1 MNQQMTSALRR
12 SVLMVAALAAAAML
26 AVGFVSPAGAK
37 GATLPPNWHV
47 HDCPPGTTCVPPH
60 QPTSFFPYI
69 LGQTLDQ
76 YLADPATCPNA
87 TDKAFLPPGL
97 EAGQPLRAGV
107 CMTSTTVIQLRSIP
121 EGDPSPEGWALI
133 PENIPGGLT
142 VIDGVRYRTY
152 FRLSAH

>member
-1 MNQQMTSALRR
+1 MTLQMTAAFRR
-12 SVLMVAALAAAAML
+12 SVLLLAALAAAAML
-26 AVGFVSPAGAK
+26 AVGLASPASAK

-47 HDCPPGTTCVPPH
+47 HDCTASPCVLPH
-60 QPTSFFPYI
+60 AATSFFPYI

-107 CMTSTTVIQLRSIP
+107 CMTSTTVIHLRSIP
-121 EGDPSPEGWALI
+121 EGDPAPEGWALI
-133 PENIPGGLT
+133 PITVPGGQT
-142 VIDGVRYRTY
+142 VINGVTYRTY
-152 FRLSAH
+152 FKLSAH